1 MCNRSHRAQFRTVH
15 SVATEPDASGLARI
29 KIIGALLLSFSLWDG
44 CGTGAGT
51 ASSGA
56 KDGGGDLGASA
67 SDLTEAGGAAD
78 RFGNGADVGLA
89 DAGNRDGAADALAPD
104 LSPSDGARSDAITS
118 DVSTPDA
125 SGPDVATA
133 SLDGVSGDSAVDAA
147 PPEGGGRDVIPAADA
162 TPDDGAPPAP
172 FRVLLFSRTAG
183 FRHDSIPTALAT
195 LMDLQTMGGYT
206 AEATEDPAAFTT
218 ANLARFRVVV
228 FASTT
233 GDVLDAAQQTA
244 FEAWINGGGGYVGI
258 HSASDTEYDWP
269 FYGELV
275 GAYFR
280 IHPAIQMATIHVE
293 ATSHPIMAGVPITWA
308 RRDEWYD
315 FVTNPRPNVT
325 VLATLDESTYAG
337 GTMGAD
343 HPIAW
348 AHATAGGGRSF
359 YTALGHTP
367 ESYAE
372 VAFRRHLV
380 NGLRWVA
387 GR

>member
-1 MCNRSHRAQFRTVH
+1 LLTF
-15 SVATEPDASGLARI
+15 
-29 KIIGALLLSFSLWDG
+29 IGMLLLSFSLLGG
-44 CGTGAGT
+44 CGSGAGT
-51 ASSGA
+51 ASSGG
-56 KDGGGDLGASA
+56 KDGGSVDVGAA
-67 SDLTEAGGAAD
+67 SPDLTEAGG
-78 RFGNGADVGLA
+78 GADKSGSGV
-89 DAGNRDGAADALAPD
+89 DVRP
-104 LSPSDGARSDAITS
+104 DAIAS
-118 DVSTPDA
+118 DVSTPALSD
-125 SGPDVATA
+125 
-133 SLDGVSGDSAVDAA
+133 
-147 PPEGGGRDVIPAADA
+147 GGGRDATPPADA
-162 TPDDGAPPAP
+162 SPGDGAPPAP

-183 FRHDSIPTALAT
+183 FRHASIPTALAA
-195 LMDLQTMGGYT
+195 LVDLQTMGGYV

-228 FASTT
+228 FALTS
-233 GDVLDAAQQTA
+233 GDALDAAQQTA
-244 FEAWINGGGGYVGI
+244 FEGWINAGGSYVGI

-275 GAYFR
+275 GAYFL

-293 ATSHPIMAGVPITWA
+293 ATSHPVMAGVPITWA

-315 FVTNPRPNVT
+315 FATNPRPNVT

-337 GTMGAD
+337 GAMGAD

-348 AHATAGGGRSF
+348 VHATAGGGRSF

-372 VAFRRHLV
+372 PAFRRHLV